1 MIKYRVKVGGGV
13 RAKRVV
19 GDMMMRRT
27 AFKHA
32 VLVVVV
38 LSCCVGI
45 LSGCFSVSGPPIA
58 VIVRSPSTCYPLVAI
73 EFDATR
79 STGGGSEIIEYQ
91 WLLGDGNS
99 KTGPNVQHNFSGSGE
114 FIVQLQIT
122 TTDGETATTSQVV
135 QVLDALVVP
144 EDYSKIQDAI
154 DAARSGDTIVVLPGT
169 YRENIRIQGK
179 TILLRSS
186 DPTNP
191 DVVKSTILDGVEYG
205 RPTVNFGG
213 GTFATIDGFTILFTL
228 GGIGSQ
234 CSACAG
240 AIYAREASP
249 YIRNNRIIN
258 SKNSGIALYE
268 SAAHIEGNLIANN
281 SSSSPGGGIT
291 IDSYGQAPTIIGN
304 TFEGN
309 SASSGG
315 AIFIITTAVGD
326 PTPGCAAPTS
336 VRNNEFINN
345 SSTQFGGGAIFVE
358 YTGNLSLDTPD
369 TNTYSGNDPNDIFYV
384 VPQ

>member
-1 MIKYRVKVGGGV
+1 MPMLRTTYRHV
-13 RAKRVV
+13 
-19 GDMMMRRT
+19 
-27 AFKHA
+27 
-32 VLVVVV
+32 VLVVVI
-38 LSCCVGI
+38 LSCSVGI

-58 VIVRSPSTCYPLVAI
+58 VIVKSPSTCYPLMAI

-79 STGGGSEIIEYQ
+79 STGGRSDIVEYRWQ
-91 WLLGDGNS
+91 LGDGNS
-99 KTGPNVQHNFSGSGE
+99 KMGSNVKHGFSSSGE

-144 EDYSKIQDAI
+144 GDYSKIQDAI

-179 TILLRSS
+179 TILLKSS

-191 DVVKSTILDGVEYG
+191 DIVKSTILDGVEYG

-228 GGIGSQ
+228 GGGGSQ
-234 CSACAG
+234 CTACAG

-258 SKNSGIALYE
+258 SQNSGIALYE

-281 SSSSPGGGIT
+281 SSTSPGGGIT

-309 SASSGG
+309 SAPSGG
-315 AIFIITTAVGD
+315 AIFIITTAVQD
-326 PTPGCAAPTS
+326 PTPGCAAPT
-336 VRNNEFINN
+336 VVKDNEFVNN

>member
-1 MIKYRVKVGGGV
+1 MLRTTFRRV
-13 RAKRVV
+13 
-19 GDMMMRRT
+19 
-27 AFKHA
+27 
-32 VLVVVV
+32 VLVVVI
-38 LSCCVGI
+38 LSCSVGI

-58 VIVRSPSTCYPLVAI
+58 VILRSPSACYPLMTI

-79 STGGGSEIIEYQ
+79 STGGGSEIVEYRWQ
-91 WLLGDGNS
+91 LGDGHS
-99 KTGPNVQHNFSGSGE
+99 KTGSNIQHGFSSSGE
-114 FIVQLQIT
+114 FIVQLQVT

-144 EDYSKIQDAI
+144 VDYSKIQDAI

-169 YRENIRIQGK
+169 YRENIRIREK
-179 TILLRSS
+179 TILLKSS

-191 DVVKSTILDGVEYG
+191 DIVKSTILDGVEYG
-205 RPTVNFGG
+205 RPTVNFGE

-228 GGIGSQ
+228 GGTGSQ
-234 CSACAG
+234 CAACAG

-281 SSSSPGGGIT
+281 SSTSPGGGIT

-309 SASSGG
+309 SAPSGG

-326 PTPGCAAPTS
+326 PTPGCAAPTI